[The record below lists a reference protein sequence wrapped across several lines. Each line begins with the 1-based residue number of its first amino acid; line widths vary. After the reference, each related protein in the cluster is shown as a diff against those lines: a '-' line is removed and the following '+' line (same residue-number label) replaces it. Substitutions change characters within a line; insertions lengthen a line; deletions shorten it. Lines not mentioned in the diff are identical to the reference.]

1 MFTASPA
8 SRILPPMLA
17 SFKCAEECAGE
28 LRGTG
33 SHKIGNVHLK
43 WDFSEEDALFLRHN
57 SRG

>member
-1 MFTASPA
+1 
-8 SRILPPMLA
+8 MLA

-43 WDFSEEDALFLRHN
+43 WDFSEEDVLFLRHN